1 MNRVSDDHLGLEKGR
16 ERRRIQRSG
25 EWARKEEK
33 DKGGNG
39 GKKEVAVRW
48 KLNYKNTVRNKKE
61 KRKEEET
68 FNRNSRMGVLHVS
81 KL

>member
-1 MNRVSDDHLGLEKGR
+1 MNRASDDHLGLEKGR

-33 DKGGNG
+33 GKGGNV

-48 KLNYKNTVRNKKE
+48 KLNYKSTVRNKKE

-68 FNRNSRMGVLHVS
+68 FNRTSRMGVLHVS